1 LSIASIQKQISLL
14 KAVFE
19 VAVNNDLVEKNRFI
33 GAKLVKPKGLQSCG
47 FLAVAVSLNHSFNK
61 W

>member
-33 GAKLVKPKGLQSCG
+33 GAKLVKPKGLRH
-47 FLAVAVSLNHSFNK
+47 AVF
-61 W
+61 